1 MVAYGHII
9 PKLSVNIKNVQ
20 IALITGL
27 GTRIIKS
34 KRKEEIKVNNM
45 FEEMGKANIRA
56 FCDKLED
63 KVLNHTPDVIAE
75 CPLLETTTVINII
88 RELRKEMAE

>member
-1 MVAYGHII
+1 MNARPEEISNII
-9 PKLSVNIKNVQ
+9 KEQIKNY
-20 IALITGL
+20 
-27 GTRIIKS
+27 KS

>member
-1 MVAYGHII
+1 M
-9 PKLSVNIKNVQ
+9 
-20 IALITGL
+20 
-27 GTRIIKS
+27 
-34 KRKEEIKVNNM
+34 NNM

-63 KVLNHTPDVIAE
+63 KVLNHTPDVVAE
-75 CPLLETTTVINII
+75 SPLLEVATVINII

>member
-1 MVAYGHII
+1 M
-9 PKLSVNIKNVQ
+9 
-20 IALITGL
+20 
-27 GTRIIKS
+27 
-34 KRKEEIKVNNM
+34 NNM

-63 KVLNHTPDVIAE
+63 KVLNHIPDVVAE
-75 CPLLETTTVINII
+75 SPLLEVATVINII

>member
-1 MVAYGHII
+1 MELRCGM
-9 PKLSVNIKNVQ
+9 
-20 IALITGL
+20 
-27 GTRIIKS
+27 
-34 KRKEEIKVNNM
+34 NNM

-63 KVLNHTPDVIAE
+63 KVLDHTPDVVAE
-75 CPLLETTTVINII
+75 NPLLEVATVINII

>member
-1 MVAYGHII
+1 VWFY
-9 PKLSVNIKNVQ
+9 IKNY
-20 IALITGL
+20 
-27 GTRIIKS
+27 KS